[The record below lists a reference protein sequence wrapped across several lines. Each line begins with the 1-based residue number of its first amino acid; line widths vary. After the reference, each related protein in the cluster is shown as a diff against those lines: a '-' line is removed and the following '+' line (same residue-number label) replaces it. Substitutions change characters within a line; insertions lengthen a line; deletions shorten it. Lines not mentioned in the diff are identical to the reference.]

1 LALPGRWV
9 PLTTVPLFHIYENME
24 LKEAVAA
31 LGALALENRLEVF
44 RLLVQ
49 AGPEGLPA
57 GQIAERLKLA
67 SPTLSFHLAQ
77 LKYAGLVQAKR
88 EGRSLIYAANYD
100 GMNELM
106 SFLTENC
113 CGGKVA
119 CSIPIC
125 EPASRTIVRR
135 KSRGATR
142 Q

>member
-1 LALPGRWV
+1 MYGM
-9 PLTTVPLFHIYENME
+9 ME
-24 LKEAVAA
+24 TNEAVAA
-31 LGALALENRLEVF
+31 LGALAQENRLDVF

-77 LKYAGLVQAKR
+77 LKHAGLVRATR
-88 EGRSLIYAANYD
+88 DGRSLIYAADYD
-100 GMNELM
+100 GMNDLM

-113 CGGKVA
+113 CGGTVT
-119 CSIPIC
+119 CRIPAC